1 MVSRNFIRSLFAFN
15 LKVKVMK
22 QITFTITEEE
32 VRSYS
37 EEKLSNKQT
46 RKILDI
52 IENDGVLWNDIE
64 EAIRAAIDV
73 AQNPEA

>member
-1 MVSRNFIRSLFAFN
+1 
-15 LKVKVMK
+15 MK